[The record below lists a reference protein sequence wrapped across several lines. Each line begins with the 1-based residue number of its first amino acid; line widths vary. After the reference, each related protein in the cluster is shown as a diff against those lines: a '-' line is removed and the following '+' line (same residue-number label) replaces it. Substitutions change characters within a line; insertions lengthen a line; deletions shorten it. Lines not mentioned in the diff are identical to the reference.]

1 MWVAAVQRISQMAH
15 SQPHAAYAAFT
26 HCLQRQWTFISRSM
40 PGVAELLKPL
50 EDEIRLSFIPALLR
64 RNVSDGDRE
73 LLSLPA
79 RYGGMGILN
88 PTAESDLAHANSMQI
103 SQPLVRLIL
112 RQESDFEPLELETS
126 VKDIRK
132 QIDKQCDHSYKERAK
147 NILAHASPEIKLS
160 MKLSTEKGASS
171 WLTCIPTF
179 EHGTI
184 LHKGDFIDAV

>member
-1 MWVAAVQRISQMAH
+1 
-15 SQPHAAYAAFT
+15 
-26 HCLQRQWTFISRSM
+26 
-40 PGVAELLKPL
+40 
-50 EDEIRLSFIPALLR
+50 
-64 RNVSDGDRE
+64 
-73 LLSLPA
+73 
-79 RYGGMGILN
+79 MGILN

-112 RQESDFEPLELETS
+112 RQESDFDPLELEPS

-160 MKLSTEKGASS
+160 LKLSTEKGASS

-184 LHKGDFIDAV
+184 LHKADFIDAVSIRYGWQLSDLPANCACGTPFDVQHALGCSLGGFFSWLFSWLFPVPNCSPPTG

>member
-1 MWVAAVQRISQMAH
+1 
-15 SQPHAAYAAFT
+15 
-26 HCLQRQWTFISRSM
+26 M

-50 EDEIRLSFIPALLR
+50 EDEIRMSFIPALLR
-64 RNVSDGDRE
+64 RNVSDADRE

-88 PTAESDLAHANSMQI
+88 PAAESNFAHANSLQI

-112 RQESDFEPLELETS
+112 RQESEFDPRELETS
-126 VKDIRK
+126 VREIRK
-132 QIDKQCDHSYKERAK
+132 QIDKQCDDCYKERAK
-147 NILAHASPEIKLS
+147 LILAHAAPEIRLS

-171 WLTCIPTF
+171 WLTCVPTF

-184 LHKGDFIDAV
+184 LHKGDFIDAVYIRYGWQLPDLPSNCACGSSFDVQHALDCALGVLGQS